1 MPKYLLLILLVALL
15 LAPLSSAQDNDNP
28 TVAILRYGPYISDP
42 IVERGLLDTLQVYE
56 WINAEE
62 RALLNAG
69 QNLEG
74 ENINIIWGAAN
85 FDLPTVN
92 FMVEDALDRGV
103 DVLVTSGAPVTQTA
117 SGITLD
123 QDEPTPVL
131 FHNVYNP
138 AKFGIIDSSC
148 LKPAHVTGSEY
159 SPPYEEAFGVFLLQ
173 NPDLERV
180 GVIHTATDA
189 GGAYGAERIQEIGD
203 AQGIEVEMT
212 AIASVSDLRAATQ
225 GLANKEVEAIIL
237 PMDFTVGSGLPIV
250 VAVAKENQIPVFYP
264 IPGTVMQ
271 GVTVGAG
278 FFDYYTQGAH
288 TALLLDARLNGSL
301 DFASTAVHSMSG
313 VTVGINVDIANEMG
327 IDVSPALSE
336 LADLTVRDGSLLM
349 SQQILELQLDALGA
363 NEEAKQA
370 ALEMSA
376 ALGDAFDWTPL
387 LFPSGEPSDS
397 PLAAQMNG
405 MLLALLEMRKSP
417 ENKASDAAILESLH
431 CTDEMIAEQQAE
443 LDAAE

>member
-1 MPKYLLLILLVALL
+1 MRKLTALLILLCLL
-15 LAPLSSAQDNDNP
+15 LAPLAAAQDNDNP
-28 TVAILRYGPYISDP
+28 TVALLRFGPYISDP

-74 ENINIIWGAAN
+74 ENINIVWGAAN

-92 FMVEDALDRGV
+92 LMVENALDRGA
-103 DVLVTSGAPVTQTA
+103 DILVTSGAPVTQTA

-123 QDEPTPVL
+123 QEEPTPVL
-131 FHNVYNP
+131 FHSVYNP
-138 AKFGIIDSSC
+138 AEFGIIDAPC

-173 NPDLERV
+173 NPDLKRV
-180 GVIHTATDA
+180 GVIHTSTDA
-189 GGAYGAERIQEIGD
+189 GGTYGAERIQAIGD
-203 AQGIEVEMT
+203 AQGIEVEIT

-225 GLANKEVEAIIL
+225 GLANKDVEAIML
-237 PMDFTVGSGLPIV
+237 TMDYTVGSGLPIV
-250 VAVAKENQIPVFYP
+250 VSVAKENQIPVFHP

-301 DFASTAVHSMSG
+301 DFASTAVHSLSG
-313 VTVGINVDIANEMG
+313 DTVGINLDIANEMG
-327 IDVSPALSE
+327 IDVSPELSE
-336 LADLTVRDGSLLM
+336 MADLTVRDGALLL
-349 SQQILELQLDALGA
+349 SQQVLELQLDALGA
-363 NEEAKQA
+363 NEAARQA
-370 ALEMSA
+370 ALQMST
-376 ALGDAFDWTPL
+376 ALGDSFDWTPL

-405 MLLALLEMRKSP
+405 MLLAMLEMRKSP
-417 ENKASDAAILESLH
+417 ENKASDAAILESLQ
-431 CTDEMIAEQQAE
+431 CSDEMIAEQQAA
-443 LDAAE
+443 LDASE